1 MTTSITNDEDVI
13 DTRELIARIEDLEST
28 KAALEEDVE
37 NATTQVEASDATR
50 ALNVFAQDEGL
61 ELKLL
66 LDFASEC
73 ETLSDYHYGE
83 TLIRESYFPNYI
95 EQLID
100 ECYPMPEGFN
110 SSNWPF
116 NHITID
122 IAGAA
127 EEAKQDYT
135 CIEFDGVTYYARG

>member
-1 MTTSITNDEDVI
+1 MTTSITNDEDII
-13 DTRELIARIEDLEST
+13 DTRELIARIEDLESM

-73 ETLSDYHYGE
+73 ETLRDYHYGE
-83 TLIRESYFPNYI
+83 TLIRETYFTTYI
-95 EQLID
+95 ERLID
-100 ECYPMPEGFN
+100 ECYPMPEGFD
-110 SSNWPF
+110 SGNWPF
-116 NHITID
+116 SHMKFD
-122 IAGAA
+122 FEGAA
-127 EEAKQDYT
+127 EEAKIDYT